1 MTRRFAGAA
10 AALTLLGA
18 GAAGLTAATGGSSA
32 GGGGAVAAS
41 RLDDGKVLV
50 SKAGISEEQAIAAA
64 QTKAAGALNEVDL
77 EYFNGRLVFNV
88 DVGASDVKVD
98 AASGAVA
105 GVDTDDAGR

>member
-1 MTRRFAGAA
+1 MTRKLAGAA

-18 GAAGLTAATGGSSA
+18 GAAGLAAATGG
-32 GGGGAVAAS
+32 GGGGAVTAS
-41 RLDDGKVLV
+41 RLDDGKELV
-50 SKAGISEEQAIAAA
+50 SRAGISEEQAIAAA
-64 QTKAAGALNEVDL
+64 QARATGALNEVDL

-105 GVDTDDAGR
+105 GVGTDDAGR